1 MHKYLYNYEDFLL
14 IDDDYVV
21 RASSRIADG
30 PRSKPRRGYSDEDH
44 DSNFYDDDDYGDYD
58 NEYDRA
64 EDDDYRYNDDRFDS
78 R

>member
-30 PRSKPRRGYSDEDH
+30 PKSKPHRGYPG
-44 DSNFYDDDDYGDYD
+44 NG
-58 NEYDRA
+58 
-64 EDDDYRYNDDRFDS
+64 EDDDYESYDDYDDYDEREEDYDYGYEEDRDDR